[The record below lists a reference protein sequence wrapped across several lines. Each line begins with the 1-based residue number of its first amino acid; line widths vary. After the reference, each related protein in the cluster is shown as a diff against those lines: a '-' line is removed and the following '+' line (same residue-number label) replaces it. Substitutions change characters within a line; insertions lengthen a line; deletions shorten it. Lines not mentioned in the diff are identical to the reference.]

1 MDAPGRSGT
10 NDDGSDE
17 RSPAGGADRLAP
29 PHPSSLCPWGMP
41 RSPQRPATTA
51 EAGERPS
58 RRASTCGSA
67 HRRRVR
73 TPLESQPGR
82 LTEAVLQRRTR
93 GPGGA
98 RSESTLNEDRAV
110 RTPPRLDGEHP
121 SQSPPTGSAISAA
134 RTPTASRTL
143 RRLAPGDPSL
153 DTPDRSHPVP
163 HGGDVFEAVGALREL
178 AGAGVPVGQ
187 DRDTQ
192 ALVPQRLR
200 QGDERMVAR
209 GDHDPPKRP
218 VRHEDPAAPRRA
230 WSAGLRAAWTLRVR
244 RPPHVGIHL
253 VGRRQGEATTA
264 TPSSR
269 PVIPAARQKHRMAA
283 SAALA
288 SLAPR
293 LASST
298 FSMSNT

>member
-1 MDAPGRSGT
+1 
-10 NDDGSDE
+10 
-17 RSPAGGADRLAP
+17 
-29 PHPSSLCPWGMP
+29 
-41 RSPQRPATTA
+41 
-51 EAGERPS
+51 
-58 RRASTCGSA
+58 
-67 HRRRVR
+67 
-73 TPLESQPGR
+73 
-82 LTEAVLQRRTR
+82 
-93 GPGGA
+93 
-98 RSESTLNEDRAV
+98 
-110 RTPPRLDGEHP
+110 
-121 SQSPPTGSAISAA
+121 
-134 RTPTASRTL
+134 
-143 RRLAPGDPSL
+143 
-153 DTPDRSHPVP
+153 
-163 HGGDVFEAVGALREL
+163 
-178 AGAGVPVGQ
+178 
-187 DRDTQ
+187 
-192 ALVPQRLR
+192 
-200 QGDERMVAR
+200 MVAR